1 MGFGWLGPLSFK
13 TRGGG
18 RVSFFGLWFTLPL
31 AATPYLLSRGNNND
45 EHKRDDKRELDM
57 NLSGQAASRRPD
69 ELN

>member
-31 AATPYLLSRGNNND
+31 AVTPYLLSRGNNND

-57 NLSGQAASRRPD
+57 NQVGKLQVEGPR
-69 ELN
+69 N